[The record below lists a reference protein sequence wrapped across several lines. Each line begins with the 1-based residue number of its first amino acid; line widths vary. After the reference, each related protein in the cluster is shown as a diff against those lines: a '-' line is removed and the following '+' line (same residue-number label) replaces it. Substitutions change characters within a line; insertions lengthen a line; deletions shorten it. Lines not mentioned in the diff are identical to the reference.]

1 MLRPRG
7 IRQAGRRQ
15 VGRRHGILAVFATIA
30 AANTLS
36 ATVIATPAGAFRH
49 MYTLHRNARVTIQN
63 LYGNVTITAW
73 DRDAV
78 LVEAVKH
85 SSDPRHLN
93 DARIVVEPTAD
104 SLSIRT
110 QYAGSDAEHPTSVE
124 YRITV
129 PRRIHLENVALTNG
143 QLSLDGLAGP
153 VKASSVNGDIHALKL
168 GGQADLSTVNGR
180 VEANFNR
187 TSAANSISLSS
198 VNGAINLTIPSGSD
212 ASLEAQ
218 NRSGGIASDIGRA
231 CRTDAGHR
239 LIVRGNGPR
248 IRLHNVNGGI
258 SIRSTEHPCT

>member
-1 MLRPRG
+1 MG
-7 IRQAGRRQ
+7 KRQFWA
-15 VGRRHGILAVFATIA
+15 VLAAVA
-30 AANTLS
+30 AANSLS
-36 ATVIATPAGAFRH
+36 ASVVNTPRGAFRH
-49 MYTLHRNARVTIQN
+49 IYTLHRDARVTIQN

-85 SSDPRHLN
+85 ADDPRRLD

-129 PRRIHLENVALTNG
+129 PRRIHLESVALTNG

-153 VKASSVNGDIHALKL
+153 VKASAVNGDIHALKM
-168 GGQADLSTVNGR
+168 GGGADLSTVNGR

-187 TSAANSISLSS
+187 TSPANSISLSS
-198 VNGAINLTIPSGSD
+198 INGAIDLTLPRGSG

-218 NRSGGIASDIGRA
+218 NRSGGIASDVGRV

-239 LIVRGNGPR
+239 LSVKGTGPH

-258 SIRSTEHPCT
+258 SIRSSEHPCT